1 MPMILTSPA
10 FSDGEEI
17 PQEHTCD
24 GTDLPFALNWSNP
37 PDEMTQFVLI
47 MDDPDAGGVVHWF
60 VVGIP
65 PSTTE
70 LVPGALPTGAIEQF
84 NDFGRRGYGGPCPPA
99 GTHRYDV
106 RLYAINVPMADA
118 ASLTPDQVRGITT
131 GVSMTSLHGK
141 YTRQR

>member
-1 MPMILTSPA
+1 MPMNLTSPA

-17 PQEHTCD
+17 PIEHTCD
-24 GTDLPFALNWSNP
+24 GADRPFAVTWSGAP
-37 PDEMTQFVLI
+37 EGTTQLALI
-47 MDDPDAGGVVHWF
+47 MDDPDAGGFVHWF

-65 PSTTE
+65 PSATE
-70 LVPGALPTGAIEQF
+70 LVPGALPQGAIEQA
-84 NDFGRRGYGGPCPPA
+84 NDFGRRGYGGPCPPS

-106 RLYAINVPMADA
+106 RLYAFTLALADA
-118 ASLTPDQVRGITT
+118 ASLTVEDVRGANS